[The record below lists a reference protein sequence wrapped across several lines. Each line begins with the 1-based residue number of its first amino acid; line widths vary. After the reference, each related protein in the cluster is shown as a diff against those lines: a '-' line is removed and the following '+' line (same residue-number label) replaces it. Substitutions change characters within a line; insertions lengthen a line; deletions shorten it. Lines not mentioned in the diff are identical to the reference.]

1 MILMNVNPKKKKI
14 SFNLI
19 DVALIVIALAAISV
33 LVFVFNNKNVVNPKG
48 KENVKIEY
56 TVTLSPVREEYMNL
70 VKVGDKVLNTA
81 IMENCGEVISVSNS
95 DYYYTGVNSDTG
107 ESVSTL
113 YPGMKTIV
121 IKIRA
126 TATKTAY
133 GYSVNGFDLVI
144 GEDVSIRVP
153 DFTGT
158 GKCTSVSELGK

>member
-1 MILMNVNPKKKKI
+1 MNVGQKKKKI

-19 DVALIVIALAAISV
+19 DVILVVIALAAIAV
-33 LVFVFNNKNVVNPKG
+33 LVFLFNNKEIVKPNG

-56 TVTLSPVREEYMNL
+56 TVTLSPVREEYINL
-70 VKVGDKVLNTA
+70 VKIGDKVINTA
-81 IMENCGEVISVSNS
+81 VMENCGEVVSVSNS
-95 DYYYTGVNSDTG
+95 DYYYVGTNSETG
-107 ESVSTL
+107 ESVSTP

-133 GYSVNGFDLVI
+133 GYSVNGFDIVI

-158 GKCTSVSELGK
+158 GKCTSVTEIGK